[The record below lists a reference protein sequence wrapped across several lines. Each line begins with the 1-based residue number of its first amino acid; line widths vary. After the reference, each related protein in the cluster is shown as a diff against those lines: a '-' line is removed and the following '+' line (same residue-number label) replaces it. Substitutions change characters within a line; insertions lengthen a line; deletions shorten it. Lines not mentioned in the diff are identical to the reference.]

1 MNQLIAIATGLLL
14 DIDTCDLSWFAFHIG
29 QRGQATVDTATE
41 TTVHWIS
48 VGY

>member
-14 DIDTCDLSWFAFHIG
+14 DIDTCDLSWFAFHIS
-29 QRGQATVDTATE
+29 QRGQATVDTSTE